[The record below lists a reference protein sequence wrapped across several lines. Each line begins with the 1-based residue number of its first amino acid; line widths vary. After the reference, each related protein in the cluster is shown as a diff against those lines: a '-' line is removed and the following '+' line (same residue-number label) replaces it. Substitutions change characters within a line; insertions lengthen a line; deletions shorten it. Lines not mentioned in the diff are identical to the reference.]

1 MPNQLHHNHESED
14 MAMIDRNRQSN
25 TDIIREETE
34 RVEEDQSSRI
44 NNSSIS
50 TDDIEEEK

>member
-1 MPNQLHHNHESED
+1 MPNQLHHNQESED
-14 MAMIDRNRQSN
+14 MAMIELNRQSN
-25 TDIIREETE
+25 TDIVREETE
-34 RVEEDQSSRI
+34 RVEEDQSARI

>member
-1 MPNQLHHNHESED
+1 

>member
-1 MPNQLHHNHESED
+1 
-14 MAMIDRNRQSN
+14 MAMIELNRQSN
-25 TDIIREETE
+25 TDIVREETE

>member
-14 MAMIDRNRQSN
+14 MAMIELNRQSN
-25 TDIIREETE
+25 TDIVREETE